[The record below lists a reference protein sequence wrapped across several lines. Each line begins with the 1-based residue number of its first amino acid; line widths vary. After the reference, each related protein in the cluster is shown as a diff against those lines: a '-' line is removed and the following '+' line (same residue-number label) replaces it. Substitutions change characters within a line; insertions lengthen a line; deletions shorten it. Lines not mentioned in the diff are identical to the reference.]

1 MRSSFSKIILTL
13 LAAISISALNAQQV
27 TFDELVNGN
36 TEVKNSSKKWINEL
50 NSAETNETAKEILKA
65 ELIKLGNSRHWL
77 TLSANGEI
85 TNDISFQTSK
95 KMYLDRVVKDLK
107 EAGFTLTNTKLEDN
121 STVFIYAKDGLT
133 VEVLALSTET
143 TSQTVYLVT
152 LL

>member
-1 MRSSFSKIILTL
+1 MQASISKIIFTL
-13 LAAISISALNAQQV
+13 LAVISISTLNAQQV

-36 TEVKNSSKKWINEL
+36 TEVKSSTKKWINEL
-50 NSAETNETAKEILKA
+50 NSAETNEVAKEILKA
-65 ELIKLGNSRHWL
+65 ELVKLGDSRHWL
-77 TLSANGEI
+77 SISANGEI
-85 TNDISFQTSK
+85 SNDISFQTSK

-107 EAGFTLTNTKLEDN
+107 EAGFTLTNTKQEDN
-121 STVFIYAKDGLT
+121 STIFIYAKDGMT